1 MEQGASACCYISAP
15 AITIT
20 ITRVGLGRTERE
32 IKVETDETWRRAE
45 NVEVQDGELLGL

>member
-20 ITRVGLGRTERE
+20 RVGLGKTERE